1 MQNPFDPDKIY
12 LKSKQTK
19 PKFQATKIPTQIPN
33 PPKQDY
39 ILQKYNSIKEK
50 YYIYYLI
57 LLNCLCKK
65 YIFIFLFI
73 YMQNHIIN

>member
-1 MQNPFDPDKIY
+1 MIFFKKIYIKIIYNYLKKIYILKRKTKQAKMQNPFDPDKIY

-39 ILQKYNSIKEK
+39 VLQK
-50 YYIYYLI
+50 
-57 LLNCLCKK
+57 
-65 YIFIFLFI
+65 
-73 YMQNHIIN
+73 